1 MKNSVFVS
9 LLLAMLPWAA
19 SAQSVDDDLYYT
31 PKSKQKTTTTTVKE
45 SGKEVKVSSG
55 GQVNVWAPNASTVV
69 VRDKKGNVRDVDE
82 YNRRYSAQKNRFSME
97 NDTLYIDEREDS
109 DLNGEWID
117 GFEGTQD
124 DYEYAVR
131 LIRFQ
136 NPRYAIPV
144 SSPLYW
150 DIVYARSYV
159 PWDWNVYDDGLYAYI
174 FPTFSNR
181 LWWDWRFNSFGS
193 WGWGWNSW
201 AYSPYY
207 SWGWGYR
214 PYWGWGGWY
223 DPFYHHH
230 WHAHGPHWGWGG
242 GGGHW
247 GRPSYRP
254 DYRPSTA
261 QRGHDRV
268 NRYDSG
274 TRFTGTRVNGSNGN
288 RYSGTRV
295 NGANESASSGR
306 FNGVQGY
313 RSSGNSVRG
322 NNSASVRPSTGGTR
336 GDRYES
342 GSNSGTSRVRST
354 SSYVRPNSVRS
365 NNNTYSRPSS
375 TRSSNTSVNR
385 SNRSS
390 SGNNDSSFR
399 RSESNYSRDSGTSV
413 RSSGF
418 SGGSRSSGTSSGGS
432 RSGGGRS
439 RR

>member
-1 MKNSVFVS
+1 MKRTVFVS
-9 LLLAMLPWAA
+9 LWLAMLPWMA

-31 PKSKQKTTTTTVKE
+31 PKKSKQKTTTTTVKE
-45 SGKEVKVSSG
+45 PVKEIKVSSG
-55 GQVNVWAPNASTVV
+55 GQVNVWAPNASAVV

-82 YNRRYSAQKNRFSME
+82 YNRRYSAQKNEFSVK

-109 DLNGEWID
+109 DLRGEWVN

-150 DIVYARSYV
+150 DIVYAQAYV
-159 PWDWNVYDDGLYAYI
+159 PWNWNVYDDGIYAYI

-181 LWWDWRFNSFGS
+181 LWWDWRFNSFAS
-193 WGWGWNSW
+193 WNWGWNWSSW

-207 SWGWGYR
+207 SWGWNWGYG
-214 PYWGWGGWY
+214 PHWGWGGWY
-223 DPFYHHH
+223 DPFYSHH
-230 WHAHGPHWGWGG
+230 WHAHGPSWGWGSG
-242 GGGHW
+242 LHW
-247 GRPSYRP
+247 GHSGYRP
-254 DYRPSTA
+254 DYRSSTA
-261 QRGHDRV
+261 QRGHDRG
-268 NRYDSG
+268 NRFDSG
-274 TRFTGTRVNGSNGN
+274 TRFTGTRVNGSSGN

-295 NGANESASSGR
+295 NGTGESASSGR

-313 RSSGNSVRG
+313 RSTGSSAGG

-336 GDRYES
+336 GDRYENE
-342 GSNSGTSRVRST
+342 SNGGTFRVRST

-365 NNNTYSRPSS
+365 SNNTYSRPSS
-375 TRSSNTSVNR
+375 TRSSNNR
-385 SNRSS
+385 TTRESNSSRSS
-390 SGNNDSSFR
+390 G
-399 RSESNYSRDSGTSV
+399 SNYSRSYDSGTSV

-418 SGGSRSSGTSSGGS
+418 NSGSGNRSGGTSRSGS